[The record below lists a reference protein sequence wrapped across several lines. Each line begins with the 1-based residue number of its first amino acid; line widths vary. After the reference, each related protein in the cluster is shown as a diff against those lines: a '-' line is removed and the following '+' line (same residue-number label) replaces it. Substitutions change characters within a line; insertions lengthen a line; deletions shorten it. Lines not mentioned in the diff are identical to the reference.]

1 MIDLHSHILPGIDD
15 GSPDLA
21 TSLKMAR
28 QAVNGGT
35 NIMACT
41 PHIYPGMYMN
51 DATGIVAGIQLL
63 QMVLDHAGI
72 ALKLVQGADVHLV
85 PDVLE
90 GLKSGRIPTLNG
102 SRYFLL
108 EPSHH
113 VAPPRFEDSVFSM
126 MAAGYVP
133 VITHPE
139 RLVWIETHY
148 PKFVSLVHQGA
159 WMQVTAGAILGKFG
173 KRARYWS
180 ERMLDEGLVHIVSS
194 DAHTTGMRN
203 PNMADAREAL
213 VRRLGEGAANQL
225 LLERPAAI
233 LLNTPVHE
241 VLPVPALSQQGP
253 TPRANRWGLPS
264 WLSDLGSRNR

>member
-1 MIDLHSHILPGIDD
+1 MIDMHSHILPGIDD
-15 GSPDLA
+15 GAPDLA
-21 TSLKMAR
+21 TAIKMAR
-28 QAVNGGT
+28 QAVDGGT

-51 DATGIVAGIQLL
+51 ETTGIVAGIEVL
-63 QMVLDHAGI
+63 QTALDQAGI
-72 ALKLVQGADVHLV
+72 ALKLVKGADVHLV
-85 PDVLE
+85 PEVLA

-113 VAPPRFEDSVFSM
+113 VAPPRFEDSVFAM

-148 PKFVSLVHQGA
+148 PKFVGLVHQGA
-159 WMQVTAGAILGKFG
+159 WMQLTAGAILGKFG

-180 ERMLDEGLVHIVSS
+180 ERMLDEGLVHMVSS
-194 DAHTTGMRN
+194 DAHSTGMRN
-203 PNMADAREAL
+203 PSMADAREAL
-213 VRRLGEGAANQL
+213 VRRLGEGSANQL

-233 LLNTPVHE
+233 LLDRPPHE
-241 VLPVPALSQQGP
+241 VLPVPALSQPGP
-253 TPRANRWGLPS
+253 PSKARRWGLPS
-264 WLSDLGSRNR
+264 WLQRFGAHRR

>member
-15 GSPDLA
+15 GAPDLA
-21 TSLKMAR
+21 TSLKMAT
-28 QAVNGGT
+28 QAVEGGT
-35 NIMACT
+35 YIMACT

-51 DATGIVAGIQLL
+51 DATGIAAGIRVL
-63 QMVLDHAGI
+63 QTALDQAGI

-85 PDVLE
+85 PEVLE
-90 GLKSGRIPTLNG
+90 GLKSGRIPTLNR

-113 VAPPRFEDSVFSM
+113 VAPPRFEDSVFEM

-133 VITHPE
+133 VSTHPE

-148 PKFVSLVHQGA
+148 AKFVSLVHQGA
-159 WMQVTAGAILGKFG
+159 WMQLTAGAILGKFG
-173 KRARYWS
+173 QRARYWS

-225 LLERPAAI
+225 LRERPAAI
-233 LLNTPVHE
+233 LLDTPVHE
-241 VLPVPALSQQGP
+241 VLPVPSLTGQKPPQITS
-253 TPRANRWGLPS
+253 RWKLPA
-264 WLSDLGSRNR
+264 WLTLR